1 MAIIGTFNGSI
12 EKGFEGKIE
21 TIFINADIAIERIAR
36 RSDKAPDFRVYHVTE
51 TFRSD
56 IGAGWIEESEDRA
69 TKYVSLGIDDPGF
82 PAKVYCRLVKS
93 GAEHGFTLYWD
104 RPKKTKHDDRA
115 KAA

>member
-21 TIFINADIAIERIAR
+21 TLLISADLLIERVAKK
-36 RSDKAPDFRVYHVTE
+36 SEKAPDFRIFHVTE
-51 TFRSD
+51 TFKSE
-56 IGAGWIEESEDRA
+56 IGAGWIEESEDR
-69 TKYVSLGIDDPGF
+69 TSKYVSLGIDE
-82 PAKVYCRLVKS
+82 PASAAKTYCRLVKS

-104 RPKKTKHDDRA
+104 RPKKKSCDEK